1 MDVTQNQGP
10 VRLGLLV
17 YFVKAFDG
25 PNLALKTGNRSL
37 DKDQGDQVGR
47 FLPYFVSVN
56 FA

>member
-37 DKDQGDQVGR
+37 DKDQGDQLGR